1 MILFYD
7 TCSLLTLQ
15 QAAFNTDEKFYIS
28 SITLN
33 ELENIKTGQR
43 DEEIKYNARNL
54 LRLLDDNIN
63 KDKYEVI
70 LYNAKIDY
78 ILTNRYDLPATSD
91 SKIIATAL
99 YLRDYEH
106 KDIVF
111 VSDDLLC
118 KHIALAIGLNC
129 QSIEYKDEKY
139 TGFKTVNLTD
149 EELADFYSTMNN
161 NDNQYDLLENEYLI
175 IKRNNE
181 VIDKY
186 KWKNNGYVK
195 VPFQKFES
203 KMFGKVGPKDN
214 DIYQQLAIDSLI
226 SNQITLLRGPAGSGK
241 SYLALGYLF
250 SLLEKGTIDKIII
263 FVNSVAVRGA
273 AKLGYYPGDKNQKLL
288 DSQIGNFLVSKL
300 GNIMAVEDM
309 IAKGSLVL
317 IPVADCRGMDTT
329 GMNAGIFITEGQNL
343 SRDMIKLILQRIGED
358 SIVIFDGDDKT
369 QLDMAEYAGN
379 NNGLRSLSKIFRG
392 NEIYGEITL
401 QKIHR
406 SKIAELAEKI

>member
-1 MILFYD
+1 M
-7 TCSLLTLQ
+7 
-15 QAAFNTDEKFYIS
+15 
-28 SITLN
+28 
-33 ELENIKTGQR
+33 
-43 DEEIKYNARNL
+43 
-54 LRLLDDNIN
+54 
-63 KDKYEVI
+63 
-70 LYNAKIDY
+70 
-78 ILTNRYDLPATSD
+78 
-91 SKIIATAL
+91 
-99 YLRDYEH
+99 
-106 KDIVF
+106 
-111 VSDDLLC
+111 
-118 KHIALAIGLNC
+118 
-129 QSIEYKDEKY
+129 
-139 TGFKTVNLTD
+139 
-149 EELADFYSTMNN
+149 
-161 NDNQYDLLENEYLI
+161 
-175 IKRNNE
+175 
-181 VIDKY
+181 
-186 KWKNNGYVK
+186 
-195 VPFQKFES
+195 
-203 KMFGKVGPKDN
+203 
-214 DIYQQLAIDSLI
+214 
-226 SNQITLLRGPAGSGK
+226 LRGPAGSGK